1 MTPFI
6 EAAMRELPTGLSLH
20 YPLLHAAIVGLGARR
35 TLEFGAG
42 GSTRIFLDALP
53 PDGVHTSISMEARAD
68 ILSRYGAAALT
79 RVQVERLAAGQ
90 ELLPVAEWTHHCG
103 KSETFRDLVGVGPLD
118 LILHDGS
125 HAADVVAADLSW
137 AWPLLKRY
145 GLLLVH
151 DSQHSYCGAEVRSG
165 IARGLAAAE
174 ARYSLTTLPYG
185 FGLTIIRREEGGPGV
200 IEPAPAKVGSPHT
213 TEPTELPL

>member
-6 EAAMRELPTGLSLH
+6 EQAMRERPTGLSLH
-20 YPLLHAAIVGLGARR
+20 YSLLHAAVVGLGALR

-42 GSTRIFLDALP
+42 GSTRAIVDALP
-53 PDGVHTSISMEARAD
+53 RGGVHTSISCEARSVIA
-68 ILSRYGAAALT
+68 SRYG
-79 RVQVERLAAGQ
+79 
-90 ELLPVAEWTHHCG
+90 LPFEDEGDAWVHHAG

-125 HAADVVAADLSW
+125 HAADVVAADLAW

-151 DSQHSYCGAEVRSG
+151 DSQHSYCGAEVRAG

-174 ARYSLTTLPYG
+174 AVEGRDFTATTLPFG
-185 FGLTIIRREEGGPGV
+185 FGLTIIRRELGGPGV

-213 TEPTELPL
+213 TQPTEILHG